1 MNKKSLLLTLFALLF
16 AITMQ
21 AGSGIFLRGG
31 ITNWGAL
38 AEWEFTDEGNGIY
51 TLADKEIYGPFK
63 IGDSS
68 WGTYNY
74 GASSGT
80 FKLGEP
86 YTLTF
91 DGGNITCSDRFKC
104 SKITFTRTENG
115 SATLL
120 VEGSIDTGDE
130 ITEVFVIGNNN
141 GWDFNDTS
149 GKLSATKNAGEYQGT
164 VTMVAAS
171 GENVCYWRIYEYLGM
186 AGSWGNP
193 GGGDTSGHK
202 TSGTLERNSEGCVT
216 TGPGTYIVTFNINT
230 GTFNCEDIPSVAT
243 GMQVMP
249 QDAVLVT
256 EIPEEVKILSLNNS
270 LIDYN
275 DQYKMFNDLSARMG
289 KKASW
294 TIHTLLGKSLL
305 THYNEGDMLTPE
317 GTPSAKMMVR
327 SEAWTHIILQEQSA
341 TPRTNIKE
349 FRESVRMWKAYIR
362 ENCPN
367 PNAQIIIP
375 MNWAYNDWTTF
386 KANNKIL
393 LDNYLTVA
401 QEQGVTICPVGL
413 AYEAILDGEGSEV
426 CNLLYSDDRHPTFRA
441 TYLAACMEYQLIY
454 NEPANNISYHPESI
468 TAEEAQSMRE
478 YATST
483 LSGFN
488 NPVDHHAGKI
498 TFSAKIVDQF
508 GLPMEDASVTSW
520 TVDGGG
526 TLDENRV
533 FTSNGTTGKYT
544 VTATTPEFTEST
556 VLTVGK
562 AENIKKDEPV
572 VEFDEDA
579 RSINENFDGIGV
591 EATATLPTGWRID
604 KQLGA
609 PRTVGTFGVAVD
621 QTEQT
626 GGNNIASNAKN
637 GTWNFGA
644 GNAAESTDRAIGG
657 ISTGVANATRC
668 TNVYLHI
675 RNTGTS
681 DIQGLTVAYDIEKYR
696 KGNNAAGFAAQLY
709 YSPDGVLWSTA
720 GDDFYTFFAADNA
733 TEGYPAAPGVS
744 TSIQKNLDI
753 TVASGKDLYFAWNL
767 SVASGTAANGAQAL
781 ALDNVEI
788 TALNRI
794 TAIENVL
801 NAEKTLHITVINGY
815 LHILGDTANYIK
827 VYNLNG
833 VQVATTN
840 DTNTMSLSNLTQG
853 LYVVKVITT
862 TKVQIFK
869 IRL

>member
-1 MNKKSLLLTLFALLF
+1 MNKKSLLFTLFTLLFAL
-16 AITMQ
+16 TVQ

-31 ITNWGAL
+31 VTNWSAL
-38 AEWEFTDEGNGIY
+38 PEWEFADEGNGVY
-51 TLADKEIYGPFK
+51 TLADKELYGPFK

-86 YTLTF
+86 YTLAF

-104 SKITFTRTENG
+104 SKITFTLTESG

-120 VEGSIDTGDE
+120 VEGSVATGDE

-141 GWDFNDTS
+141 GWDFNDTT

-230 GTFNCEDIPSVAT
+230 GAFHCEDIPSVAT

-249 QDAVLVT
+249 QDAVLLT
-256 EIPEEVKILSLNNS
+256 EVPEEVKILSLNNS

-275 DQYKMFNDLSARMG
+275 DQYKMFNDLSAQMG

-294 TIHTLLGKSLL
+294 TKHTLLGKSLL
-305 THYNEGDMLTPE
+305 THYNEGDMLTAE

-349 FRESVRMWKAYIR
+349 FRESVRMWKEYIR

-375 MNWAYNDWTTF
+375 MNWAYNDWSTF
-386 KANNKIL
+386 KENNKIL

-413 AYEAILDGEGSEV
+413 AYEAILDTEGSEV
-426 CNLLYSDDRHPTFRA
+426 CNLLYSDNRHPTFRA

-454 NEPANNISYHPESI
+454 NEPANNISYRPESI
-468 TAEEAQSMRE
+468 TAEEAQSMRR
-478 YATST
+478 YAAST
-483 LSGFN
+483 LSGFT

-508 GLPMEDASVTSW
+508 GLPMEDVTVTSW

-533 FTSNGTTGKYT
+533 FTSNGTAGKYT
-544 VTATTPEFTEST
+544 VTATTPEFTESV

-562 AENIKKDEPV
+562 AENIKKDESV
-572 VEFDEDA
+572 VEFGEDT
-579 RSINENFDGIGV
+579 RSISENFDGMGV

-604 KQLGA
+604 KQLSA
-609 PRTVGTFGVAVD
+609 PRTVGTFGVAVE

-637 GTWNFGA
+637 GIWNFGA

-668 TNVYLHI
+668 INVYLHI
-675 RNTGTS
+675 RNTGSS
-681 DIQGLTVAYDIEKYR
+681 DIQGLNVAYDIEKYR

-709 YSPDGVLWSTA
+709 HSPDGVLWSTA

-733 TEGYPAAPGVS
+733 TEGYANAPGVS
-744 TSIQKNLDI
+744 TNVQKELDV
-753 TVASGKDLYFAWNL
+753 TVAAGKDLYLAWNL

-781 ALDNVEI
+781 AVDNVEI
-788 TALNRI
+788 TALNRG
-794 TAIENVL
+794 TGFEAVSDSDKALNV
-801 NAEKTLHITVINGY
+801 TVTDGY
-815 LHILGDTANYIK
+815 LRIVGEPARHIH
-827 VYNLNG
+827 VYSLNG
-833 VQVATTN
+833 TQVATAT
-840 DTNTMSLSNLTQG
+840 DTNEVNLPNIPRG
-853 LYVVKVITT
+853 IYMIKITT
-862 TKVQIFK
+862 PTLAKVFK
-869 IRL
+869 VGM